1 MRIVSGKYKG
11 RRFTPPDGIP
21 TRPTTDIS
29 KEALFN
35 ILTNNID
42 YAECVF
48 LDLFAG
54 SGNISYEMASRGCT
68 SILSVDRFPLCVQF
82 IESIIEQWG
91 IEGMRVIQADVF
103 DVIDQS
109 VDDYHL
115 IFAGPPYG
123 LDILDE
129 IPDRIFSN
137 HLLKPEGILAL
148 EHNPDHNFEDHEMFA
163 ECRTY
168 GQTNFSFFLND

>member
-1 MRIVSGKYKG
+1 MRIISGRLKG

-29 KEALFN
+29 KEGLFN
-35 ILTNNID
+35 ILRNNINFKTTK
-42 YAECVF
+42 F

-68 SILSVDRFPLCVQF
+68 DILAVDRFPLCVEF
-82 IESIIEQWG
+82 IQKNINEWE
-91 IEGMRVIQADVF
+91 IEGMRIIKADVF
-103 DVIDQS
+103 DVINES
-109 VDDYHL
+109 KEKYNL

-129 IPDRIFSN
+129 IPDRIFDA
-137 HLLKPEGILAL
+137 GILQPDGILVL
-148 EHNPDHNFEDHEMFA
+148 EHNPNHNFDDHKDFA
-163 ECRTY
+163 ERRTY
-168 GQTNFSFFLND
+168 GQTNFSFFIN

>member
-1 MRIVSGKYKG
+1 MRIISGRLKG

-29 KEALFN
+29 KEGLFN
-35 ILTNNID
+35 ILANNI
-42 YAECVF
+42 EFEETKF

-68 SILSVDRFPLCVQF
+68 DILAVDRFPKCVQF
-82 IESIIEQWG
+82 IQENIDAWDLQ
-91 IEGMRVIQADVF
+91 GMRIIQADVF

-109 VDDYHL
+109 VDDYSL

-129 IPDRIFSN
+129 IPDRIFNN
-137 HLLKPEGILAL
+137 HLLQPEGIFVL
-148 EHNPDHNFEDHEMFA
+148 EHNPDHNFDNHQFFA
-163 ECRTY
+163 DRRKY
-168 GQTNFSFFLND
+168 GQTQFTFFVN

>member
-1 MRIVSGKYKG
+1 MRIISGKYKG

-29 KEALFN
+29 KEGLFN
-35 ILTNNID
+35 ILNNNID
-42 YAECVF
+42 YSETQF

-54 SGNISYEMASRGCT
+54 SGNISYEMASRGCGN
-68 SILSVDRFPLCVQF
+68 ILAVDRFPLCVEF
-82 IESIIEQWG
+82 IQSNIDQWG

-103 DVIDQS
+103 DVIDQA
-109 VDDYHL
+109 VDDYSL

-129 IPDRIFSN
+129 IPDRIFNN
-137 HLLKPEGILAL
+137 HLLKPEGIFVL
-148 EHNPDHNFEDHEMFA
+148 EHNPDHNFDDHEFFA
-163 ECRTY
+163 ERRYY